1 MELTQIALMISNLQ
15 LLLVCAILF
24 LSFWIEYDKLA
35 IDVIHCIL
43 VAVISTL
50 QIIHTIIKCHIIGE
64 DYKLS
69 LLLSLLWVLD
79 FIIDLTYVIK
89 KGKNLKE
96 CK

>member
-1 MELTQIALMISNLQ
+1 MELTQMALMISNIQ

-24 LSFWIEYDKLA
+24 LNFWIEYNKLT

-50 QIIHTIIKCHIIGE
+50 QIIHTIVKYHIAGE
-64 DYKLS
+64 DYKIS

-89 KGKNLKE
+89 KGKDLKE